1 MSQHELRKQLTD
13 QIVQAIENDNL
24 LPWRRSWSVSA
35 NAGRSAN
42 VVSRKA
48 YSGINPLL
56 LEVHRLKHGFSSRW
70 YGTFQQWKERGM
82 SVKPRP
88 DHVKR
93 GEWGA
98 KVVFFKPV
106 TKKKID
112 EATGDVNEDKF
123 FVMRSYNVFSGDQIE
138 GDGAEQFQVSEQEAT
153 TIVPDFAPAEELIAG
168 TEADIR
174 FGGESA
180 FYHRK
185 HDYIQVPHKH
195 RFDPPGSYYETL
207 LHELSHWSETR
218 LGWDHEQQGYAMG
231 ELVAEMSSSFLAT
244 ELGVPQAEGLGN
256 HAAYLKSWLEAIKG
270 DPAFLF
276 RASTQASKVADY
288 LLSFRPAP
296 VVA

>member
-1 MSQHELRKQLTD
+1 M
-13 QIVQAIENDNL
+13 
-24 LPWRRSWSVSA
+24 VSK
-35 NAGRSAN
+35 
-42 VVSRKA
+42 KA

-56 LEVHRLKHGFSSRW
+56 LEVHRLKHNLSSRW
-70 YGTFQQWKERGM
+70 YGTFQQWKAKGM

-93 GEWGA
+93 GEWGER
-98 KVVFFKPV
+98 VVFFKPV
-106 TKKKID
+106 TKKRID
-112 EATGDVNEDKF
+112 EATGDEADDKF
-123 FVMRSYNVFSGDQIE
+123 FVMRSYTVFSADQV
-138 GDGAEQFQVSEQEAT
+138 DGAVQFQVNEEEANSV
-153 TIVPDFAPAEELIAG
+153 VPDFAPAEELIEG

-174 FGGESA
+174 FGGDQA

-185 HDYIQVPHKH
+185 GDYIQVPHRH

-207 LHELSHWSETR
+207 LHELAHWSETR

-231 ELVAEMSSSFLAT
+231 ELVAEMASSFLAT
-244 ELGVPQAEGLGN
+244 ELGVPQGEDLDLGN
-256 HAAYLKSWLEAIKG
+256 HAAYLKSWLEAMKV
-270 DPAFLF
+270 DPAYLF